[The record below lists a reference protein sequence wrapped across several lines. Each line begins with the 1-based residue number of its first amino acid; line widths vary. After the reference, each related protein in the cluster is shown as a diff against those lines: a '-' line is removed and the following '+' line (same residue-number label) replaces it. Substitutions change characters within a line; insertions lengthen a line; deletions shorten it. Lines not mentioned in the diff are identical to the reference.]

1 MAGADGLAIAGLAA
15 SIGVGLI
22 FAAAGIGKLRHAALM
37 DGVVANYRL
46 LPPALVVPVARILP
60 YAELAIAAGL
70 LSGIRPWPQW
80 VAAALL
86 ALFGAAMAV
95 NIRRGRTHIDCGCGL
110 SALRQPLDRR
120 LVARNLVLAAALLPA
135 ALAGRVDGAA
145 GVVVAG
151 AGGAALFLVYLVFNA
166 IGALSRRPATAL
178 GR

>member
-1 MAGADGLAIAGLAA
+1 MAGVDGLAIAGLAA
-15 SIGVGLI
+15 SIGAGLV
-22 FAAAGIGKLRHAALM
+22 FAVAGIGKLRHAALM

-46 LPPALVVPVARILP
+46 LPPGLVAPVARLLP

-80 VAAALL
+80 LAAALL
-86 ALFGAAMAV
+86 AVFAAAMAV

-120 LVARNLVLAAALLPA
+120 LVVRNLLLAAALLPA
-135 ALAGRVDGAA
+135 AFAARVDGAA
-145 GVVVAG
+145 GVAVAG
-151 AGGAALFLVYLVFNA
+151 AAGTTLFLFYLVFNA
-166 IGALSRRPATAL
+166 IGALSHRPATAL